1 MSINEINSRKIHQ
14 VINKQHE
21 RFLFDCNMMMK
32 WKPDVSILISLE
44 NEFNINS
51 HVYSVKWA
59 STKGKH
65 HFKRLTVTVFM
76 NESKGYQKVQ
86 RRNLS
91 GAFEIE
97 TFVEW
102 KKDFQRNVQLWHQT
116 TTNFSVFRLI
126 SKEHSRL
133 NYDCRCLINWQ

>member
-1 MSINEINSRKIHQ
+1 
-14 VINKQHE
+14 
-21 RFLFDCNMMMK
+21 MK
-32 WKPDVSILISLE
+32 WKPDVSILISLG
-44 NEFNINS
+44 NEFNTNS

-102 KKDFQRNVQLWHQT
+102 KKD
-116 TTNFSVFRLI
+116 
-126 SKEHSRL
+126 SKETSNCDTKQLQIFPCFASFQKSIHV
-133 NYDCRCLINWQ
+133 LIMIVDV